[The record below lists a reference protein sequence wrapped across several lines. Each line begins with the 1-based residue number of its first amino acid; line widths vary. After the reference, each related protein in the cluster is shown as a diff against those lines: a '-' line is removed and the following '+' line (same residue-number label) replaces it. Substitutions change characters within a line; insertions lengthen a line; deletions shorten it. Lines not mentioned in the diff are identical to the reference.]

1 VYAHV
6 ELAKHYEWH
15 TRDLPAAA
23 AVTRQAMALLE
34 SAPPKAGLAD
44 PSDRQ
49 GQEALA
55 ELAHRLRRLERKMA
69 RAELVG

>member
-34 SAPPKAGLAD
+34 SAPP
-44 PSDRQ
+44 DRQ
-49 GQEALA
+49 GHEALA